1 MASRQEDLQEESIA
15 QDAYERALEEKDAK
29 QQKLQQTADEKQEEL
44 APLETVGAT
53 LAEEPVKDLF
63 KQSAK
68 ALSSKGKQ
76 LGKQAITTVSD
87 VAETKL
93 KSLALKH
100 QASIDSLVERGGPLR
115 DSFASL
121 RNKLIPGRPLAATR
135 PAGPSLASAFDDVL
149 GGRGVVG
156 GRSPAS
162 QVLARFKNSGVDT
175 SLLPTNSYFKA
186 SDVDSDADYGP
197 DAEDLARKT
206 RRSPAK
212 FRAKTSAL
220 PVKQEGDLQDALN
233 PMREELARR
242 AQAVSARAG
251 AGAPREITSIIPKSF
266 SPDLRNQ
273 LMQGSLRSGAGP
285 AELTPTIA
293 RSDPNI
299 AAAAE
304 NTRSTNALDAGKAQ
318 LKDAKAAA
326 LKTGDNL
333 DEGGKIITTGAKA
346 EGEGEGLAGALAGTT
361 DAAEAEGGINPF
373 IDIIDAGL
381 GIASLFGLAHKDPV
395 PTVAFNPVNVGVQ
408 HGV

>member
-1 MASRQEDLQEESIA
+1 MASRQEDLQEESIG

-29 QQKLQQTADEKQEEL
+29 QQKLQQVADEKQEEL

-93 KSLALKH
+93 KALALKH

-135 PAGPSLASAFDDVL
+135 PAGPSLASAFDDAL

-175 SLLPTNSYFKA
+175 SLLPTNSYFKS
-186 SDVDSDADYGP
+186 SDVDSDADYAP
-197 DAEDLARKT
+197 DAEDLARKA

-212 FRAKTSAL
+212 FRAKTSSL

-251 AGAPREITSIIPKSF
+251 AGAPREITSILSKPEPSIPRIAPSI
-266 SPDLRNQ
+266 
-273 LMQGSLRSGAGP
+273 
-285 AELTPTIA
+285 PTIA

-304 NTRSTNALDAGKAQ
+304 NTRSTNALDAGTAQ
-318 LKDAKAAA
+318 LKDAKASAKAA
-326 LKTGDNL
+326 GDNL

-346 EGEGEGLAGALAGTT
+346 EGEGAGGLAGALEGTT

-373 IDIIDAGL
+373 IDILDAGL

>member
-1 MASRQEDLQEESIA
+1 MASRQEDLQEESIG
-15 QDAYERALEEKDAK
+15 QDAYERALEKRDAK

-76 LGKQAITTVSD
+76 LGKQAINKVSD

-100 QASIDSLVERGGPLR
+100 QASIDSLVEKGGPLR

-135 PAGPSLASAFDDVL
+135 PSGPSLASAFDDAL
-149 GGRGVVG
+149 GGKGVVG

-175 SLLPTNSYFKA
+175 SLLPTNSYFKS

-197 DAEDLARKT
+197 DAEDLARKA

-242 AQAVSARAG
+242 AQAVSASAG
-251 AGAPREITSIIPKSF
+251 AGAPREITSILSKPEPSIPRIAPKIPS
-266 SPDLRNQ
+266 
-273 LMQGSLRSGAGP
+273 
-285 AELTPTIA
+285 PTIA

-318 LKDAKAAA
+318 LKDAKASA
-326 LKTGDNL
+326 LKAGDNL
-333 DEGGKIITTGAKA
+333 DEGGKIIKTGAKA
-346 EGEGEGLAGALAGTT
+346 EGEGAGLAGALEGTT

-373 IDIIDAGL
+373 IDILDAGL

>member
-15 QDAYERALEEKDAK
+15 QDTYERALEERNTK
-29 QQKLQQTADEKQEEL
+29 QEKLQQAADEKQEEL

-63 KQSAK
+63 KQSAQ
-68 ALSSKGKQ
+68 ALSGKAKQ
-76 LGKQAITTVSD
+76 VGKQAIAKVSD

-93 KSLALKH
+93 KALALKH
-100 QASIDSLVERGGPLR
+100 QARIDSLVERGGPLR

-135 PAGPSLASAFDDVL
+135 PSGPSLASAFDDVL

-175 SLLPTNSYFKA
+175 SLLPTNSYFKS
-186 SDVDSDADYGP
+186 SDIDSDADYGP
-197 DAEDLARKT
+197 DAEDLARKA
-206 RRSPAK
+206 RKSPAK

-242 AQAVSARAG
+242 AQAVSASAG
-251 AGAPREITSIIPKSF
+251 AGAPRERISILSKPEPSIPRLPPSI
-266 SPDLRNQ
+266 P
-273 LMQGSLRSGAGP
+273 P
-285 AELTPTIA
+285 PPIA

-304 NTRSTNALDAGKAQ
+304 NTRSTNALNAGTAQ
-318 LKDAKAAA
+318 LTDDKAAA
-326 LKTGDNL
+326 LKAGDNL
-333 DEGGKIITTGAKA
+333 DEGGKIIKTGAKA
-346 EGEGEGLAGALAGTT
+346 AGADEGLAGALAGTT

-373 IDIIDAGL
+373 IDILDAGL

-395 PTVAFNPVNVGVQ
+395 PTVAFDPINVGVQ

>member
-1 MASRQEDLQEESIA
+1 MASRQEDLQEESIG

-29 QQKLQQTADEKQEEL
+29 QQKLQQVADEKQEEL

-93 KSLALKH
+93 KALALKH

-135 PAGPSLASAFDDVL
+135 PSGPSLASAFDDAL

-175 SLLPTNSYFKA
+175 SLLPTNSYFKS
-186 SDVDSDADYGP
+186 SDVDSDADYAP
-197 DAEDLARKT
+197 DAEDLARKA

-212 FRAKTSAL
+212 FRAKTSSL

-251 AGAPREITSIIPKSF
+251 AGAPREITSILSKPEPSIPRIAPSI
-266 SPDLRNQ
+266 
-273 LMQGSLRSGAGP
+273 
-285 AELTPTIA
+285 PTIA

-304 NTRSTNALDAGKAQ
+304 NTRSTNALDAGTAQ
-318 LKDAKAAA
+318 LKDAKASAKAA
-326 LKTGDNL
+326 GDNL

-346 EGEGEGLAGALAGTT
+346 EGEGAGGLAGALEGTT

-373 IDIIDAGL
+373 IDILDAGL